1 MDLKG
6 LIFGYTPEPSIKL
19 RSEFD
24 VKIERKVNKTPVHFD
39 ARVKGHFVPKGGKA
53 EFVADE
59 IYVHGMPNVNLLAK
73 GAGSLSSWRGGPWD
87 TPKRNRRPAR
97 IPPRNRLS
105 KLTRR
110 EISGRS

>member
-24 VKIERKVNKTPVHFD
+24 VKIERKVNKMPVHFD

-53 EFVADE
+53 EFIADE
-59 IYVHGMPNVNLLAK
+59 IYVHGMPNVNLRNLFPQELKEVQKYA
-73 GAGSLSSWRGGPWD
+73 LSVEY
-87 TPKRNRRPAR
+87 PKA
-97 IPPRNRLS
+97 LTK
-105 KLTRR
+105 KLR
-110 EISGRS
+110 

>member
-24 VKIERKVNKTPVHFD
+24 VKIERKVNKTPIHFD

-53 EFVADE
+53 EFIADE
-59 IYVHGMPNVNLLAK
+59 IYVHGMPNVNLRDLFPRELKEVQKYA
-73 GAGSLSSWRGGPWD
+73 LSVEY
-87 TPKRNRRPAR
+87 PKA
-97 IPPRNRLS
+97 LTK
-105 KLTRR
+105 KLR
-110 EISGRS
+110 